1 MDAPYRSESF
11 CSGQAPSSVPT
22 SSRRALYASSDADE
36 PTVAVVARF
45 RPLNEAEEQ
54 TNSSAPFLLTDSIED
69 RRKGVVYSRFNH
81 VLDRT
86 VPQADVYE
94 ATAKP
99 LMQHVMAGYNAGMLA
114 YGQSGGGKTYSM
126 LGKEGDLASDLR
138 GIVPRAMSDLFAACA
153 SVDAAEVAVSCSMCF
168 FEVYKDELYDLLC
181 YDVDGNSKKLAGREM
196 RHMKNLTELTV
207 ENEQQANQIVQ
218 AGQEKRRYAWMPLN
232 PVSSRSHGIIV
243 FKVKRRFPDT
253 STSESALY
261 FVDLMGSEALV
272 SGGDGDE
279 TAAVNM
285 DLLTLGKVIKA
296 LSDKKGKLV
305 PPYRDSTLT
314 WVLRDVLGGNCMAT
328 MLVTCS
334 PHQMQYTA
342 TQNTLE
348 FADQCMGI
356 QRTLAVAEKKLNARE
371 LVSKVQ
377 RLQEQLAEAKLEQSK
392 SEQID
397 ELHDLLATSQQELT
411 EERAKA
417 TKTASKLG
425 RMEKAFEVQVTAN
438 KAIREQMATMS
449 DTLTEQQSEQLLK
462 QDLRPA
468 VMAPVAVQNNVGILE
483 AHKSRIEELEE
494 ELEESEDRESMLELQ
509 LSNAMKELRRGAG
522 RRRTD
527 ELSSQVFE
535 LQQSLQQ
542 ALTVITAL
550 LPLMSTKDNGSVTL
564 APGQDMSGLLA
575 PLAAGLGADS
585 TNAPSTEE
593 VKGLGPENF

>member
-417 TKTASKLG
+417 TKTASKLS

-438 KAIREQMATMS
+438 KRQAYELSELQQKADLAT
-449 DTLTEQQSEQLLK
+449 DRVEQLESRALDANAVTQLAVANARILK
-462 QDLRPA
+462 L
-468 VMAPVAVQNNVGILE
+468 
-483 AHKSRIEELEE
+483 
-494 ELEESEDRESMLELQ
+494 ESMLKQCNTSDKSKTAHSTDAENLQMELTQAKGELEHAQRAIPLDQAKLREAERKVEELQ
-509 LSNAMKELRRGAG
+509 TKQFTIEK
-522 RRRTD
+522 
-527 ELSSQVFE
+527 F
-535 LQQSLQQ
+535 
-542 ALTVITAL
+542 
-550 LPLMSTKDNGSVTL
+550 MSFI
-564 APGQDMSGLLA
+564 
-575 PLAAGLGADS
+575 LGGNS
-585 TNAPSTEE
+585 R
-593 VKGLGPENF
+593 